1 LEFFKIHNF
10 LDEIKMVETKLNVMK
25 HSISLSSTS
34 TTIRKRKRIHNIN
47 TEKDVL
53 TTTVT
58 VAEDEEVPQSLG
70 KHLKCN

>member
-25 HSISLSSTS
+25 NSISSSTL

-58 VAEDEEVPQSLG
+58 VAEDEEVSQSLG
-70 KHLKCN
+70 KHVKCN